1 MKTEGSEH
9 IAAITNDI
17 QRSSIQA
24 AESGSVTASWLVL
37 LFRLA
42 AMTADSRAD
51 IRVGAVQTV
60 FRILDNSEDS
70 LSPQLWQL
78 CWRGA
83 LLEILR
89 HDLQAHMAAKFNKD
103 VHVTGDTAAVVGTSR
118 VILSGLTGTLA
129 REVGTIRQMSDFD
142 SIWSS
147 LHDILAEYVSIR
159 SSALDT
165 VLYEAFAGLLTSL
178 DGASLPSSA
187 LEVSFRLWV
196 KDVPVDTE
204 DDTNDKAVV
213 AYLAMLNEL
222 YRLHGEQISDNMLLD
237 IISDLDL
244 CARGLRTGAYTTDV
258 DTVIEPQALILRCLR
273 LLRITQP
280 EVASKLIST
289 VAGFVTLPYSAQDTV
304 RKGSLSYVA
313 FSKVSMTLLLELC
326 SKYMS
331 ERVIFES
338 RGIESAFEALAQSI
352 KLKYKWTKQGKMSSM
367 WSVATTIAVQLV
379 GKALPTAQS
388 LDLDRDILSRLYKLA
403 VDTVIAIGDADLSLS
418 IDNKQLLKD
427 ETFDLT
433 AFKDL
438 STVFLSTP
446 TSFESAE
453 PQSSISADSQS
464 ISWLGSPIVSDDTRQ
479 TYVSALARISLIHDP
494 ASSIPSPNSDPERSI
509 NSSTSPLNLIHRIRP
524 GRTFNPS
531 FTPRLRMSYL
541 CLDYLAALVSV
552 PTLTPAATTTPTS
565 IASASVD
572 STSSAHAL
580 AAAAFPYLVLRLALP
595 LQRYIADQ
603 PLRGRMPTPAS
614 QRLELLCVLRKSRE
628 LQCASGVGG
637 EEERVGE
644 GEVKKQG
651 SEGSVSDDP
660 LMRKLK
666 RRLDPEKRHLE
677 WLVPLVSRVGRLARH
692 DKEIADAC
700 MAVMDA
706 AVGLV

>member
-1 MKTEGSEH
+1 MKNEGAEH
-9 IAAITNDI
+9 IAAITNNI

-37 LFRLA
+37 LFRLGT
-42 AMTADSRAD
+42 MTADSRTD
-51 IRVGAVQTV
+51 IRVGAIQTV

-89 HDLQAHMAAKFNKD
+89 HDLQAC
-103 VHVTGDTAAVVGTSR
+103 TAARLIKTGNESTTALVGTSR

-142 SIWSS
+142 AIWSS

-165 VLYEAFAGLLTSL
+165 VLYESFAGLLTSL

-187 LEVSFRLWV
+187 PEVSFRLWV

-222 YRLHGEQISDNMLLD
+222 YRLHGERISDNMLLD
-237 IISDLDL
+237 IISNIDL
-244 CARGLRTGAYTTDV
+244 CARGLKTGAYTTDV
-258 DTVIEPQALILRCLR
+258 DSVIEPQAQILQCLR
-273 LLRITQP
+273 FLRITRP
-280 EVASKLIST
+280 EIASKLIST
-289 VAGFVTLPYSAQDTV
+289 VAGFVTLPYSAHETV

-313 FSKVSMTLLLELC
+313 FSKVSMTLLLALC
-326 SKYMS
+326 NKYMS

-644 GEVKKQG
+644 REEG